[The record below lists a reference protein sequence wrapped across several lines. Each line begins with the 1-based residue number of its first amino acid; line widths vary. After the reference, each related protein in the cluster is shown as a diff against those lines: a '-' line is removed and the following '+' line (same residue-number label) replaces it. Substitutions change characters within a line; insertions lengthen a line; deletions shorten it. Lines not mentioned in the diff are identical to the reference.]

1 MFPQSMSS
9 RIPIDPVI
17 LHTSFMSG
25 VNRSGPI
32 DPHVLPLYRLF
43 DSQFFW
49 NEEIRNVLEEK
60 NVVMLLLHN
69 EVEQFVSRTF

>member
-43 DSQFFW
+43 DSLFFGTKK
-49 NEEIRNVLEEK
+49 LEMFYK
-60 NVVMLLLHN
+60 KRML
-69 EVEQFVSRTF
+69 